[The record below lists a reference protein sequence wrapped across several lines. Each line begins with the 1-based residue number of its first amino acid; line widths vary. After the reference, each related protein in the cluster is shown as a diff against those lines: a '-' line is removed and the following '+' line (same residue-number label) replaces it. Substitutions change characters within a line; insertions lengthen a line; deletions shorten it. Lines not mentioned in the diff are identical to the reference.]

1 MDEKAFIESRHNIT
15 SSPLNSA
22 CSISDLPISICE
34 YCSQSLNSCICYI
47 TQSHL
52 NKNYCL
58 LSMGCSS
65 VPVPSVSP
73 NTIEELNSVYVS
85 NNIPSLEPELSS
97 IFTSSSNSLLLP
109 PTNTFSSNLVN
120 DSDPLNLFNFNFDNL

>member
-1 MDEKAFIESRHNIT
+1 
-15 SSPLNSA
+15 
-22 CSISDLPISICE
+22 
-34 YCSQSLNSCICYI
+34 
-47 TQSHL
+47 
-52 NKNYCL
+52 
-58 LSMGCSS
+58 MGCSS